1 MAGLNYLTW
10 GNTLKTNTF
19 HNRLR
24 LAGRAWLL
32 GLPLLLGQAQATV
45 VAASYDGIY
54 QWSAGQ
60 YLSLHQDGTHLIATI
75 YFNKNGSFTFPAS
88 TGGVLPVT
96 QIDVFDLMDGQVS
109 GSTAKMTG
117 TRFHRACQ
125 VSYNFV
131 FNSDTT
137 VTVTRT
143 GASNTP
149 AADAAGISC
158 SALAGTE
165 ASTLVVP
172 KIRFN

>member
-1 MAGLNYLTW
+1 MYQCFSCSV
-10 GNTLKTNTF
+10 KV
-19 HNRLR
+19 R
-24 LAGRAWLL
+24 L
-32 GLPLLLGQAQATV
+32 GLPLLLGQARATA

-54 QWSAGQ
+54 QWSEGQ

-75 YFNKNGSFTFPAS
+75 YFNKNGSFTFPAE
-88 TGGVLPVT
+88 TGGVLPVA

-109 GSTAKMTG
+109 GATAKMTG

-131 FNSDTT
+131 FNSDAS

-143 GASNTP
+143 GVSNTP
-149 AADAAGISC
+149 TATTAGISC

-165 ASTLVVP
+165 ANTMSVP